1 MFLLDTNTCIYIIN
15 NEPPS
20 VRQKFA
26 SLDISEI
33 VMSSITLFELDSGFR
48 KGSKV
53 KDNLRKLEQFASVIK
68 VMPFDAQAARRAGEV
83 RQYLREKGTPIGDM
97 DMLIAGHALALDA
110 VVVTNNGREFER
122 VPGLKV
128 ENWLEG

>member
-15 NEPPS
+15 NEPPR
-20 VRQKFA
+20 VRLKFA

-48 KGSKV
+48 KGSKI
-53 KDNLRKLEQFASVIK
+53 KDNLQKLEHFSSVIR
-68 VMPFDAQAARRAGEV
+68 VMPFDARAAQRAGEL

-97 DMLIAGHALALDA
+97 DILIAGHALALDA
-110 VVVTNNGREFER
+110 VVITNNVREFER

-128 ENWLEG
+128 ENWLE